1 MKVYRIEDYIKDG
14 LSLGIF
20 KTTDKGLYERH
31 THEFAEIVYVL
42 DGEVEEFING
52 AEYRMARGDML
63 FVNYGSTH
71 SFDSK
76 GGVTYI
82 NVCFSPEVM
91 GKRII
96 SRENAFD
103 LLSLTAF
110 DEIVEGKGEGVV
122 HFSGEERRTVEA
134 VLLDML
140 DEYKSCLPERKA
152 VLESYMTVI
161 ISKILRKMHPPTV
174 REDAAGK
181 MWQELSEY
189 ISKNLD
195 KRLTLSELS
204 RKCFYNP
211 SYFSRVFKEKF
222 GITLAD
228 YLQRERAQ
236 AAARLFS
243 KNELSMQE
251 IAERCGF
258 SDKSALYR
266 AFVKVYGVSPNEYRK
281 K

>member
-1 MKVYRIEDYIKDG
+1 MKIFKIDDYIKDG

-20 KTTDKGLYERH
+20 KTVDKGKYEPH

-52 AEYRMARGDML
+52 SKYRMSRGDML
-63 FVNYGSTH
+63 FINYGSTH
-71 SFDSK
+71 SFESEN
-76 GGVTYI
+76 GVSYI

-122 HFSGEERRTVEA
+122 HFSSEERRTVEA

-140 DEYKSCLPERKA
+140 NEYKAHLPERIA

-161 ISKILRKMHPPTV
+161 ISKILRKMYPPTV
-174 REDAAGK
+174 REEASGK

-195 KRLTLSELS
+195 KKLTLSELS
-204 RKCFYNP
+204 QKCFYNP

-258 SDKSALYR
+258 SDKSSLYR
-266 AFVKVYGVSPNEYRK
+266 AFVKNYGVTPSEYRK

>member
-1 MKVYRIEDYIKDG
+1 MKIFKSDDYIKNG
-14 LSLGIF
+14 LSLGMF
-20 KTTDKGLYERH
+20 KTADKGKYEWH

-52 AEYRMARGDML
+52 AQYRMSRGDML
-63 FVNYGSTH
+63 FINYGSAH
-71 SFDSK
+71 SFES
-76 GGVTYI
+76 GEGVTYI
-82 NVCFSPEVM
+82 NICFSPEVM

-122 HFSGEERRTVEA
+122 HFSSEERRTLEA

-140 DEYKSCLPERKA
+140 SEYKSSLPEREA
-152 VLESYMTVI
+152 VLESYMTVV

-174 REDAAGK
+174 RDEASGK
-181 MWQELSEY
+181 VWQELSEY

-195 KRLTLSELS
+195 KKLTLSELS

-243 KNELSMQE
+243 KNELSMQQ